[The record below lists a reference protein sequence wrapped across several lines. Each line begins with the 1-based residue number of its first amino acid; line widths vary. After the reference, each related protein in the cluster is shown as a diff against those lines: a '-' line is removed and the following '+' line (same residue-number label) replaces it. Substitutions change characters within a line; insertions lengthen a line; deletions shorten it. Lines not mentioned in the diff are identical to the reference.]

1 MNGVQIYNKG
11 ELEEKRLVQSNES
24 ELLRAFREEKRKK
37 NQRNGRRE
45 EFSIIIVERSW
56 NFSSYN
62 FFQSYR
68 SVFSTLAIAI

>member
-1 MNGVQIYNKG
+1 MNGVQIYNKR

-24 ELLRAFREEKRKK
+24 ELLSIREEKRKK

>member
-45 EFSIIIVERSW
+45 EFSIIII
-56 NFSSYN
+56 
-62 FFQSYR
+62 Q
-68 SVFSTLAIAI
+68 

>member
-11 ELEEKRLVQSNES
+11 GLEEKRLVQSNES
-24 ELLRAFREEKRKK
+24 ELLSIREEKRKK